1 MSTGGFLTQPLKRA
15 AQMRPNGVG
24 TIDGDRRRT
33 WAEILERVS
42 RLGGALA
49 QLGIAAGERVAILA
63 FNSDRYFELHFALP
77 WAGVAMVPVN
87 TRLSPAEIEFVLQ
100 DSGATAIFIDET
112 HLPLLDQMPAAK
124 AALKAMVLMSDG
136 AAPAGCHAYEELIFK
151 SQPSEDRAGGGAT
164 MAGIFYTSG
173 STSGRSKGVVL
184 SHDNLVQNAVNALI
198 EIGYDKDSVY
208 LHAAPMFHLTDGMS
222 TYSLTMIGGTHV
234 FVPKF
239 DARQVL
245 ETVQRHRVTNL
256 CLVPTMI
263 EMMVSLAEKEPFDIS
278 SLKQFQFGASPMPDA
293 TLERAIKLW
302 PDMLYLH
309 GWGMTELS
317 PLGTTLPLRYRDP
330 KVAGK
335 KLKSCGVEALNE
347 EIRIVDE
354 EGRDVPTGTVGEMI
368 VRGPM
373 VMQGYWNL
381 PEETAKT
388 VRNGWMH
395 TGDAAYRDEE
405 GLIYIADRL
414 KDMIIS
420 GGENIYSTEVENVI
434 GRFPGVAHVAVI
446 GLPHPK
452 WGESVHAVIIPE
464 PGAEIDTDEVTRF
477 VKTQIAGYKAPRSYS
492 MRSDPMP
499 LTSSGKVS
507 KRLLRE
513 QYRSDAA

>member
-15 AQMRPNGVG
+15 AQMRPHAVA
-24 TIDGDRRRT
+24 TIDGERRRT
-33 WAEILERVS
+33 WSELHERVT
-42 RLGGALA
+42 RLAGSMRD
-49 QLGIAAGERVAILA
+49 LGIGRDDRIAVLS

-77 WAGVAMVPVN
+77 WAGAAMVPMN
-87 TRLSPAEIEFVLQ
+87 TRLAPAEIEFMMK
-100 DSGATAIFIDET
+100 DAGCSAIFVDET
-112 HLPLLDQMPAAK
+112 HLPVLDAMPQVK
-124 AALKAMVLMSDG
+124 AGLKSIILMSDA
-136 AAPAGCHAYEELIFK
+136 AAPGCLSYEDLVAEGSPADDHA
-151 SQPSEDRAGGGAT
+151 PGGSN

-173 STSGRSKGVVL
+173 SSGRSKGVVL

-245 ETVQRHRVTNL
+245 ESVQKYGVTNL

-263 EMMVSLAEKEPFDIS
+263 EMMVTIAEKERFDLS
-278 SLKQFQFGASPMPDA
+278 TLKQFQFGSSPMPDA
-293 TLERAIKLW
+293 TLERAIRLW

-317 PLGTTLPLRYRDP
+317 PLGTTLPFEYRDP

-335 KLKSCGVEALNE
+335 KLKSCGVPALNE
-347 EIRIVDE
+347 EIRIVDA
-354 EGRDVPTGTVGEMI
+354 EGRDVAMGEVGEMI

-373 VMQGYWNL
+373 VMQGYWNM

-388 VRNGWMH
+388 VRDGWMH

-420 GGENIYSTEVENVI
+420 GGENVYSTEVENVI

-464 PGAEIDTDEVTRF
+464 PGVEIDTDEVTRF

-492 MRSDPMP
+492 MRSEPMP

-507 KRLLRE
+507 KRLLRDA
-513 QYRSDAA
+513 YRSEMA

>member
-1 MSTGGFLTQPLKRA
+1 MSTGGFLTKPLKRA
-15 AQMRPNGVG
+15 ALMRPNATA
-24 TIDGDRRRT
+24 TIDGERRRT
-33 WAEILERVS
+33 WAEVHDRVP
-42 RLGGALA
+42 RLAAALRE
-49 QLGIAAGERVAILA
+49 LGITTGYRVAVLA

-77 WAGVAMVPVN
+77 WAGAAIVPMN
-87 TRLSPAEIEFVLQ
+87 TRLAPAEIEFMMRDAGCL
-100 DSGATAIFIDET
+100 AIFVDET
-112 HLPLLDQMPAAK
+112 HLPVLDQMPEVK
-124 AALKAMVLMSDG
+124 AGLKAIILMSDS
-136 AAPAGCHAYEELIFK
+136 AAPGCLAYEDLIAG
-151 SQPSEDRAGGGAT
+151 SAPAEDLAPGGSN

-173 STSGRSKGVVL
+173 SSGRSKGVVL

-222 TYSLTMIGGTHV
+222 TFSLTMIGGTHV
-234 FVPKF
+234 FIPKF

-245 ETVQRHRVTNL
+245 ETVQKHGVTNL

-263 EMMVSLAEKEPFDIS
+263 EMLVTLAEKEPFDLS
-278 SLKQFQFGASPMPDA
+278 TLKQFQFGASPMPEA
-293 TLERAIKLW
+293 TLERAIRLW

-317 PLGTTLPLRYRDP
+317 PLGTTLPFEYRDP

-335 KLKSCGVEALNE
+335 KLKSCGVPALNE

-354 EGRDVPTGTVGEMI
+354 NGNDVPLGVVGEMI

-373 VMQGYWNL
+373 VMQGYWNM

-420 GGENIYSTEVENVI
+420 GGENVYSTEVENVI
-434 GRFPGVAHVAVI
+434 GRYPGVAQVAVI

-464 PGAEIDTDEVTRF
+464 PGVEIDTDDVTRF
-477 VKTQIAGYKAPRSYS
+477 VKSQIAGYKAPRSWS
-492 MRSDPMP
+492 IRTEPLP

-513 QYRSDAA
+513 EYRREMA